1 MMQKIGI
8 KNYRFSI
15 SWTRILPDG
24 TGAVNQKGI
33 QFYSDLVDA
42 LLEAGITP
50 MVTLFHWDYP
60 YALHQ
65 KGGWLNPDSSDW
77 FVDYAKVVVDAL
89 SDRVTYWMTINEPQ
103 VFIGC
108 GYAIGKFAPFQKL
121 PVRDLAQMCHNVL
134 LAHGKTVKMIRECAK
149 NSEDWFCILDSLHHT
164 NGQLSACH

>member
-1 MMQKIGI
+1 MMQKMGI

-103 VFIGC
+103 VFMQS
-108 GYAIGKFAPFQKL
+108 ANLLRSRSFQQEIWL
-121 PVRDLAQMCHNVL
+121 RCPTM
-134 LAHGKTVKMIRECAK
+134 
-149 NSEDWFCILDSLHHT
+149 FCWHT
-164 NGQLSACH
+164 ARP